1 MTYHLLD
8 LLTTF
13 YIGLCYIRRYPVCSI
28 CSFSL
33 CFERIV
39 SASTKGKHITLGDDK
54 LREGCRLG
62 IDSHADMSCIGAHA
76 TILEVYEGQLCN
88 IMPFNDTY
96 TPLQDINSVNA
107 AFAYDTDKG
116 TTYIL
121 NVNQALDFSESMT
134 HSLLCPN
141 QARMNGIVI
150 EDRPR
155 ILDNHGR
162 STHSIYFP
170 EENIRCHYL

>member
-13 YIGLCYIRRYPVCSI
+13 YIGLCYIRRYPVYSI

-33 CFERIV
+33 FFEHIV

-76 TILEVYEGQLCN
+76 TILEVYEGQLCTV
-88 IMPFNDTY
+88 MPLNDTS
-96 TPLQDINSVNA
+96 PCVLRCFHKKEINI
-107 AFAYDTDKG
+107 F
-116 TTYIL
+116 
-121 NVNQALDFSESMT
+121 
-134 HSLLCPN
+134 
-141 QARMNGIVI
+141 
-150 EDRPR
+150 
-155 ILDNHGR
+155 
-162 STHSIYFP
+162 
-170 EENIRCHYL
+170 

>member
-33 CFERIV
+33 FFEHIV
-39 SASTKGKHITLGDDK
+39 SALTKGKHITLGDDK

-76 TILEVYEGQLCN
+76 TILEVHEGQLCTV
-88 IMPFNDTY
+88 MPLNDTY
-96 TPLQDINSVNA
+96 TPLRDIKTVNPA
-107 AFAYDTDKG
+107 LAYNTDEG

-121 NVNQALDFSESMT
+121 TVNQALDFSESMK
-134 HSLLCPN
+134 H
-141 QARMNGIVI
+141 
-150 EDRPR
+150 
-155 ILDNHGR
+155 
-162 STHSIYFP
+162 
-170 EENIRCHYL
+170 